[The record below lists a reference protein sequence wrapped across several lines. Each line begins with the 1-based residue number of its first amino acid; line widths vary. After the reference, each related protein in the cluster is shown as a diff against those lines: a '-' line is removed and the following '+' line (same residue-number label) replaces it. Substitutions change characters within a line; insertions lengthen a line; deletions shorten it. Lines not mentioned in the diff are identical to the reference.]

1 MKNEKCQTQV
11 VINNNKND
19 DYNAFINMFAQ
30 VVEKYGN
37 KLLDNL
43 NSVA

>member
-11 VINNNKND
+11 VKNNNKNEY
-19 DYNAFINMFAQ
+19 YNAFNNMYAQ

>member
-11 VINNNKND
+11 IINNNKNE

-30 VVEKYGN
+30 IVEKYGN
-37 KLLDNL
+37 KLLDNI